1 MGEQRD
7 GAFKIN
13 RGLIFLDPYGIKAA
27 FFFFGLYICNLSLS
41 KIILKK

>member
-13 RGLIFLDPYGIKAA
+13 RGLIFLVSYGIKAA
-27 FFFFGLYICNLSLS
+27 FFFVY
-41 KIILKK
+41 